1 MSDFKWLW
9 EKLGKDKKKY
19 VLALILSV
27 LVSLAS
33 IVVPHM
39 SRIIVDRYITG
50 PNSVYNIQHDK
61 MGLIYLI
68 VFVIGFTLLR
78 TSVAFLTMMLFER
91 VSQNMVYTVRTET
104 YELIQKQDKNYYSK
118 HRTGDLMTRLTGD
131 IDMIRHTIAWIIK
144 TIVESFSVF
153 IVTIIYFFTIDVKL
167 TLWIIS
173 LSPIVFIVAYF
184 LSKEVRPKYVTL
196 RQRFSELNTM
206 AQENIA
212 ANKVVKSFARENYE
226 IENFNKKSLEYK
238 NANEEVSYTWIK
250 YNPILEMMTQ
260 GFSVIL
266 LFVGGMYIMQGRIS
280 FGEFAAFSSL
290 LWAISNPMRH
300 IGIVINDLQ
309 RFGVSISKIREIY
322 YANSKIVKNEY
333 VMDPIRVDGDIVF
346 DDVSFTYDHK
356 EMVLSNINLHIKPN
370 ETVAIMGSVG
380 SGKTTLINLL
390 ARMYDVTSGEI
401 LIDGV
406 NIKDYKLDEL
416 RANIAIATQRVM
428 LFSDTIYNNI
438 GYGMKELDE
447 SVIVQ
452 SAKDAIAHNF
462 ILNTY
467 DGYNTLIGEEGV
479 GLSGGQKQRLALA
492 RALASNRPIL
502 ILDDTT
508 SAVDNETEMEITK
521 TLIKNKDHMTQIII
535 TQRVTTS
542 MYADKIIV
550 LEDGKI
556 IQEGTHSS
564 LLKEDGYYR
573 DTARLQELGGEI

>member
-1 MSDFKWLW
+1 
-9 EKLGKDKKKY
+9 
-19 VLALILSV
+19 
-27 LVSLAS
+27 
-33 IVVPHM
+33 
-39 SRIIVDRYITG
+39 
-50 PNSVYNIQHDK
+50 
-61 MGLIYLI
+61 
-68 VFVIGFTLLR
+68 
-78 TSVAFLTMMLFER
+78 
-91 VSQNMVYTVRTET
+91 
-104 YELIQKQDKNYYSK
+104 
-118 HRTGDLMTRLTGD
+118 
-131 IDMIRHTIAWIIK
+131 
-144 TIVESFSVF
+144 
-153 IVTIIYFFTIDVKL
+153 
-167 TLWIIS
+167 
-173 LSPIVFIVAYF
+173 
-184 LSKEVRPKYVTL
+184 
-196 RQRFSELNTM
+196 
-206 AQENIA
+206 
-212 ANKVVKSFARENYE
+212 
-226 IENFNKKSLEYK
+226 
-238 NANEEVSYTWIK
+238 
-250 YNPILEMMTQ
+250 
-260 GFSVIL
+260 
-266 LFVGGMYIMQGRIS
+266 
-280 FGEFAAFSSL
+280 
-290 LWAISNPMRH
+290 MRH